1 MKKTIFT
8 TKELSPSEK
17 ISADAVYIV
26 DQNIPLATAA
36 NPLASL
42 GYISSNYPSTVGQT
56 VVFRPTK

>member
-8 TKELSPSEK
+8 TKELRSAEK
-17 ISADAVYIV
+17 ISADATYIV
-26 DQNIPLATAA
+26 DHNIPIATAA

-42 GYISSNYPSTVGQT
+42 SYISSTYPSTVGQT